1 MAQEPNAIFAINSL
15 DRYAG
20 QPVRNLS
27 RIGGTLVNG
36 SSIIIVSAGSLRVG
50 AVLEGVVQLQDDTVV
65 TYVSPLG
72 TQGFMSKPAI
82 GNLVTADAI
91 IQVLTTTSAIQP
103 VSNSLNSQYSNQAP
117 FANNFTIQ
125 SPGALIYGYMYKLI
139 VSQIQVQY
147 AIPTICFERNNTFYI
162 APAFPA
168 DTYYEFVIPQ
178 GFYTPNELAAALQ
191 VIIRQNAWGL
201 AALMTVSYN
210 LTEGFVFESTSVP
223 PESFFFPSLETLQI
237 GIDPPPTPN
246 VINNILKTYRT
257 LGITLSNAG
266 NPAPIPSRQVSGDLP
281 NFLYTPYI
289 DICSEV
295 LTNYQKVKDTNTSP
309 EKSKGAIAR
318 VYLSGVGNPQVT
330 TPDSAL
336 GSSPFIITVDLNSPK
351 VIRWTPDVAV
361 PSIDIQVT
369 DQYGDYIFGPEYGFS
384 TEFQM
389 TLLAVEKEE

>member
-27 RIGGTLVNG
+27 RIGGSLVDG
-36 SSIIIVSAGSLRVG
+36 SSIIIVNSGVLRVG
-50 AVLEGVVQLQDDTVV
+50 AVLEGIVQLQEDTVV

-72 TQGFMSKPAI
+72 TQGFMNKPAI
-82 GNLVTADAI
+82 GTITTNAI
-91 IQVLTTTSAIQP
+91 IQVLTTSSAAQP
-103 VSNSLNSQYSNQAP
+103 VSNVLNSQYTEGAP
-117 FANNFTIQ
+117 YSDNFTIQ

-139 VSQIQVQY
+139 VSQIQLQY

-162 APAFPA
+162 SGTLPQYLYTPI
-168 DTYYEFVIPQ
+168 VIPT

-191 VIIRQNAWGL
+191 VLIRATAFGT
-201 AALMTVSYN
+201 AALITVDYN
-210 LTEGFVFESTSVP
+210 TTEGFVFTSTSAP
-223 PESFFFPSLETLQI
+223 PFALAFPSLEELQI
-237 GIDPPPTPN
+237 GINPTPPAPL
-246 VINNILKTYRT
+246 VNNILRTYRT
-257 LGITLSNAG
+257 LGININNADFEV
-266 NPAPIPSRQVSGDLP
+266 RQVSGDLP

-289 DICSEV
+289 DICSDV

-318 VYLSGVGNPQVT
+318 VYLSGVGNPQIT
-330 TPDSAL
+330 TPNSAL
-336 GSSPFIITVDLNSPK
+336 GSFPFIVTLDLNSPK

-361 PSIDIQVT
+361 PSIDFQMT
-369 DQYGDYIFGPEYGFS
+369 DQYGDLIFGAAFGFQ

-389 TLLAVEKEE
+389 TLLAVEKDE

>member
-20 QPVRNLS
+20 QPVTNLS

-50 AVLEGVVQLQDDTVV
+50 AVLEGVVQLQEGTVV
-65 TYVSPLG
+65 TGVNPSG
-72 TQGFMSKPAI
+72 TQGTMSKPAI

-91 IQVLTTTSAIQP
+91 IQSLTTSSAIQP
-103 VSNSLNSQYSNQAP
+103 VSNSLNSQYTEGAP
-117 FANNFTIQ
+117 YSDSFTIQ

-139 VSQIQVQY
+139 VSQIQMQY
-147 AIPTICFERNNTFYI
+147 AIPTICFDRNDTFYI
-162 APAFPA
+162 SGTLPQYLY
-168 DTYYEFVIPQ
+168 TQITIPT

-191 VIIRQNAWGL
+191 VVIQATPFGL
-201 AALMTVSYN
+201 AALITVDYN
-210 LTEGFVFESTSVP
+210 TTEGFVFESTSAP
-223 PESFFFPSLETLQI
+223 PFALAFPSLEELQI
-237 GIDPPPTPN
+237 GVVPSPAPN
-246 VINNILKTYRT
+246 EINNVLKTYRT
-257 LGITLSNAG
+257 LGININNAEFEL
-266 NPAPIPSRQVSGDLP
+266 RQVSGDLP

-295 LTNYQKVKDTNTSP
+295 LTNYQKIKDTNTSP

-330 TPDSAL
+330 TPNFAL

-361 PSIDIQVT
+361 PSIDFQMT
-369 DQYGDYIFGPEYGFS
+369 DQYGDLIFGGEFGFQ